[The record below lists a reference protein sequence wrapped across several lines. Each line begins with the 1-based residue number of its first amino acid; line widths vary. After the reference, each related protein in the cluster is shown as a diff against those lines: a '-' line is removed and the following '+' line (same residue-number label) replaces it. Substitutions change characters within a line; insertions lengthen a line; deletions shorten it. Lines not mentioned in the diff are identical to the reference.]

1 MNNPLPSYLLLPT
14 SYLVLLKI
22 MEEQLVIFRLN
33 NEAYGIN
40 VAQVQSIIP
49 LPDIV
54 TIPGAPSFIEGVI
67 NLRGAVVPVVD
78 LRARFGL
85 PVADSTNGRKAVI
98 IIIELHKLQV
108 GLIVDKVT
116 EVTKMP
122 ASAIEPPSALLTT
135 VDTAYLRGIG
145 KFKNNLV
152 ILLDLERI
160 FSDFAG

>member
-1 MNNPLPSYLLLPT
+1 LPLAKSTLLLLPT
-14 SYLVLLKI
+14 SYFLQLKI

-78 LRARFGL
+78 LRTRFGL
-85 PVADSTNGRKAVI
+85 PP
-98 IIIELHKLQV
+98 LC
-108 GLIVDKVT
+108 
-116 EVTKMP
+116 
-122 ASAIEPPSALLTT
+122 PP
-135 VDTAYLRGIG
+135 
-145 KFKNNLV
+145 
-152 ILLDLERI
+152 
-160 FSDFAG
+160 